1 MVKKVVRKQ
10 KGGIGGFTPLRIG
23 GRKKNPRQAKPGY
36 DQEFTLPKGTSAAP
50 IKQVRATPSS
60 GDKVFGGGKSV
71 WSGVK
76 KKDADKYILKPA
88 KEAQKSRTKKNIKSL
103 RRPAMSAAV
112 TTVAA
117 SSLNPDRS
125 RRRSGR
131 GSNIRYLSEASRKKG
146 RTQSRASQRG
156 LTKKT

>member
-1 MVKKVVRKQ
+1 MARSIKLEYERYGSKPEQ
-10 KGGIGGFTPLRIG
+10 
-23 GRKKNPRQAKPGY
+23 KKNR
-36 DQEFTLPKGTSAAP
+36 AARNTARRRL
-50 IKQVRATPSS
+50 IR
-60 GDKVFGGGKSV
+60 
-71 WSGVK
+71 SGVK

-88 KEAQKSRTKKNIKSL
+88 KAAQKSRTKKNIKSL

>member
-10 KGGIGGFTPLRIG
+10 KGGIGGFKPLKIG
-23 GRKKNPRQAKPGY
+23 GTKKNPRQAKPGY

-50 IKQVRATPSS
+50 IKQVYSRAKTSS
-60 GDKVFGGGKSV
+60 GANVFGNKKSV

-88 KEAQKSRTKKNIKSL
+88 KKAYKKANRIPIPVHLALGTGFGIAGVSSLREHGRREGAKSRKEAQKSRQKRARTK
-103 RRPAMSAAV
+103 
-112 TTVAA
+112 
-117 SSLNPDRS
+117 
-125 RRRSGR
+125 
-131 GSNIRYLSEASRKKG
+131 
-146 RTQSRASQRG
+146 SRASQRG

>member
-36 DQEFTLPKGTSAAP
+36 DQEFTLPRGTSAAP
-50 IKQVRATPSS
+50 IKQVRATTAS

-76 KKDADKYILKPA
+76 HKDAKKHILDPA
-88 KEAQKSRTKKNIKSL
+88 KKAYKKANRIPTSLHFALGTGFGIAGVSSLREHGRREEAKSRKEAQKSRQRRARTK
-103 RRPAMSAAV
+103 
-112 TTVAA
+112 
-117 SSLNPDRS
+117 
-125 RRRSGR
+125 
-131 GSNIRYLSEASRKKG
+131 
-146 RTQSRASQRG
+146 SRASQRG
-156 LTKKT
+156 VKKRP